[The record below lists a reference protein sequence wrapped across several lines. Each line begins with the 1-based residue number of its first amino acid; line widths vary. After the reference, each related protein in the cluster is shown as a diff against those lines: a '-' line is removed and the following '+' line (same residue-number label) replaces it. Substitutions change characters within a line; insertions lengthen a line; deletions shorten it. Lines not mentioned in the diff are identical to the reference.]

1 MQGDIGY
8 FCIKYNASKLHIFLM
23 LVRVFKYLLGMK
35 SVQHYTLNILLA
47 GFCLLPNHA
56 TASIQTDSSQ
66 DKPFVVVLD
75 AGHGGKD
82 SGNRGNGY
90 YEKKIALNIILQ
102 IGKILEKKPNIK
114 VIYTR
119 KTDVFVDLIERA
131 RIANRADADLF
142 ISVHC
147 DAHTSQAY
155 GAGTFVLGLHANQ
168 RNFEV
173 AKKENSVIF
182 YEENYEENYD
192 GFDPN
197 NPESVIS
204 LTLMQ
209 ETYLNQSITAAD
221 AVQKSFVANLN
232 RKDRTVKQ
240 AGFVV
245 LKYTYMPSVL
255 VETGF
260 LTNAK
265 EGAYLNSSKG
275 KLEMAQAISKA
286 IINYKNSLSSSINTL
301 SSIGETVV
309 EEKKEAAATSNEVV
323 FKIQIAASSKK
334 LESKAYNFKG
344 LSPISREKEKELY
357 RYYYSETT
365 SYERAK
371 KLKKKAKRK
380 GYKHAFI
387 VAFKE
392 NKKIK
397 LSTVIPN

>member
-197 NPESVIS
+197 NPESVIG

-221 AVQKSFVANLN
+221 AIQKSFVANLN

>member
-1 MQGDIGY
+1 
-8 FCIKYNASKLHIFLM
+8 M

-102 IGKILEKKPNIK
+102 IGKILEMKPNIK

-197 NPESVIS
+197 NPESVIG

-221 AVQKSFVANLN
+221 AIQKSFVANLN

-260 LTNAK
+260 LTNSK

-309 EEKKEAAATSNEVV
+309 EEKKEAAATSNEVI

-365 SYERAK
+365 SYEKAK